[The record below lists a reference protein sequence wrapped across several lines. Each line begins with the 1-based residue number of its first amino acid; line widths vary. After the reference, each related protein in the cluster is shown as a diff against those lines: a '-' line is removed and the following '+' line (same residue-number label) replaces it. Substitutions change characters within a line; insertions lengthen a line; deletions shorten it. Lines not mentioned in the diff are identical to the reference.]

1 MKKVLMIIFGIFIVA
16 GVLWW
21 RFVALDY
28 KKIVF
33 VLPSSNRASSPYFYK
48 KDGDFFLANDLKLGF
63 EKLGYKVEYRFREDY
78 DDLKLGNIG
87 NVIYFKG
94 YYNYKTLPRDGVKN
108 RKTILYVYYIE
119 GLHSQILAEADVVA
133 SASKKF
139 VNEYVLANGYEGVY
153 IPQYTNPMRFKD
165 VDPIGD
171 KQNEVLFVG
180 SNHTGDGR
188 KSVAY
193 ALLAGTNLSVYG
205 KFWDNR
211 LNRKVLKGSYID
223 NDELFKYY
231 GNAKIVLN
239 DHREDMLYFGF
250 ISNRIYDVSASG
262 GFVLTDYVKEI
273 EEEYGDSIAMY
284 KDFEDFKQ
292 KLEYYLS
299 HENERK
305 DMAKRAQKITLEKF
319 TNVKA
324 AEKFIDILK
333 NIKK

>member
-1 MKKVLMIIFGIFIVA
+1 MKKGLLVVFFVLVVA
-16 GVLWW
+16 GSW
-21 RFVALDY
+21 FFFANKLDY

-33 VLPSSNRASSPYFYK
+33 VLPSSNRVSSPYFYK

-63 EKLGYKVEYRFREDY
+63 EKLGYRVEYRFREDY

-94 YYNYKTLPRDGVKN
+94 YYNFEHLPVDNVKR
-108 RKTILYVYYIE
+108 RKSILYLYYVE
-119 GLHSQILAEADVVA
+119 GLHSNILSEADVVV
-133 SASKKF
+133 SASNKF
-139 VNEYVLANGYEGVY
+139 VEEFVIKKGYKGGYV
-153 IPQYTNPMRFKD
+153 PQFTNPDRFKTAQY
-165 VDPIGD
+165 D
-171 KQNEVLFVG
+171 KQKSSEVLFVG
-180 SNHTGDGR
+180 SDHTRKGR
-188 KSVAY
+188 KSVDY
-193 ALLAGTNLSVYG
+193 ALKSGANLSVYG
-205 KFWDNR
+205 KFWDESLAR
-211 LNRKVLKGSYID
+211 EVLKGNYID
-223 NDELFKYY
+223 NDELYQYY
-231 GNAKIVLN
+231 SNAKIVLN

-250 ISNRIYDVSASG
+250 VSNRIYDVSASG

-284 KDFEDFKQ
+284 KDYDDFKQ

-305 DMAKRAQKITLEKF
+305 DMAKKAQKITLEKF